1 MRYLK
6 KCLVSVCRY
15 HRRKWRWQ
23 PRFLKTIK
31 FRHHWTLTLF
41 RQVFKEQFILG
52 RTNGLQE
59 RNFGSAQLLLLTIV
73 WTIPSTSR
81 FLLEVD
87 IVVLPWTP
95 WVVPRLPPEWT
106 SGVRPSFERWNPSVW
121 WQAELMQSSIAHS
134 LAIRLKKSHG
144 SEKVGGFSKCFS

>member
-1 MRYLK
+1 MRYVK
-6 KCLVSVCRY
+6 KCLISVCRY
-15 HRRKWRWQ
+15 LRRKWRWR
-23 PRFLKTIK
+23 PRFLNTIK

-41 RQVFKEQFILG
+41 RQVFIPEQLILCC
-52 RTNGLQE
+52 TNGLHK
-59 RNFGSAQLLLLTIV
+59 RNSGSALFLLLTILS
-73 WTIPSTSR
+73 ISR

-87 IVVLPWTP
+87 IVVLPWIP
-95 WVVPRLPPEWT
+95 WVVPRPRPEWT